1 MNSKF
6 RGIFAFSKR
15 AKGFWKSFC
24 RNKLGLVG
32 LLTVSSFVTIALL
45 APWLAPHDPF
55 ELGEPL
61 RPPNYKNL
69 MGTDDLGRDIFSQ
82 FLFGARASLLVG
94 VLAAGLSSIIGVFVG
109 AFSGYYGGKIDEVV
123 MRITEGF
130 QILPPF
136 ILALVVIALFGS
148 SILMIILV
156 IGIFTWPVTARLT
169 RGQFL
174 SLKENEYVSAARSIG
189 AGDVDMI
196 LDEILPNA
204 LPPIIVNSTLQIA
217 RAISMEA
224 SLSFLGLGD
233 LTVMS
238 WGRMINAAILTFHQ
252 GWWTAFFPGLAIFL
266 TVLGFNILGDGLND
280 ALNPRL
286 REQ

>member
-1 MNSKF
+1 
-6 RGIFAFSKR
+6 
-15 AKGFWKSFC
+15 
-24 RNKLGLVG
+24 
-32 LLTVSSFVTIALL
+32 
-45 APWLAPHDPF
+45 
-55 ELGEPL
+55 
-61 RPPNYKNL
+61 
-69 MGTDDLGRDIFSQ
+69 
-82 FLFGARASLLVG
+82 
-94 VLAAGLSSIIGVFVG
+94 
-109 AFSGYYGGKIDEVV
+109 
-123 MRITEGF
+123 
-130 QILPPF
+130 
-136 ILALVVIALFGS
+136 
-148 SILMIILV
+148 
-156 IGIFTWPVTARLT
+156 
-169 RGQFL
+169 
-174 SLKENEYVSAARSIG
+174 
-189 AGDVDMI
+189 MI